1 MVFNSTSL
9 ISMQTK
15 QYDFETQWK
24 IGQEGET
31 FLDQWLS
38 PTYKVLNVS
47 EDMKYQQSGIDR
59 VVTRSDGSVI
69 TIEYKFDIAAKRTG
83 NLFFETISNDKELIP
98 GWGWS
103 SQADYWIFLIP
114 EQEILVFK
122 PGKLRALV
130 WELQKSLKERSVSN
144 NGYNTL
150 GYPMPLTQARKV
162 AFQIKTLYLEKL

>member
-9 ISMQTK
+9 ISMQAK
-15 QYDFETQWK
+15 QYDFETQLK

-47 EDMKYQQSGIDR
+47 EDIKYQQSGIDR

-83 NLFFETISNDKELIP
+83 NLFFETISNNSPDNFKLLTVE
-98 GWGWS
+98 WGF
-103 SQADYWIFLIP
+103 QP
-114 EQEILVFK
+114 
-122 PGKLRALV
+122 
-130 WELQKSLKERSVSN
+130 SL
-144 NGYNTL
+144 
-150 GYPMPLTQARKV
+150 
-162 AFQIKTLYLEKL
+162 

>member
-1 MVFNSTSL
+1 MVFNSTFL

-130 WELQKSLKERSVSN
+130 WELQKSLKETMVR
-144 NGYNTL
+144 TIFD
-150 GYPMPLTQARKV
+150 RK
-162 AFQIKTLYLEKL
+162 AIYRIGCPYKPRGPDK